1 MFFRSANTTSLGL
14 LFSLHFLPAFFVLP
28 STAGTAVDGHRPIV
42 FLWCACRAP
51 AFVDE
56 LLHQRGEAGDHL
68 WIRVGDV
75 VRFSEIGPEV
85 VELA

>member
-1 MFFRSANTTSLGL
+1 
-14 LFSLHFLPAFFVLP
+14 
-28 STAGTAVDGHRPIV
+28 
-42 FLWCACRAP
+42 
-51 AFVDE
+51 
-56 LLHQRGEAGDHL
+56 LHQRGEAGDHL